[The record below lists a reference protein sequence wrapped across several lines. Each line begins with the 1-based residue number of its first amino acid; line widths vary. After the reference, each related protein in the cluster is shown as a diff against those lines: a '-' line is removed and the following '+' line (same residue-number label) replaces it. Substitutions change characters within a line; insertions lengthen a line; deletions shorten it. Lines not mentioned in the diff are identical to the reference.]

1 MPKKRIVRLFLQ
13 AIWHSR
19 IALSLSVICFS
30 ACSSAPG
37 TLYSWGD
44 YENKV
49 YAYLQGESP
58 AAQISDLQNDLLR
71 MEETGKKAP
80 PGYYA
85 HLGMLYAE
93 LGEHGQAVS
102 CFIVEKT
109 RFPESAVFMDYLLA
123 RYGL

>member
-1 MPKKRIVRLFLQ
+1 METLGRVRLFFLVF
-13 AIWHSR
+13 
-19 IALSLSVICFS
+19 LSAICFF
-30 ACSSAPG
+30 ACTNVSGA
-37 TLYSWGD
+37 LYSYGD

-58 AAQISDLQNDLLR
+58 AAQISALQDDLIKI
-71 MEETGKKAP
+71 EGKGKKAP

-93 LGEHGQAVS
+93 VGEHGLAIS

-109 RFPESAVFMDYLLA
+109 RFPEAAVFMDYLLE
-123 RYGL
+123 RYKL

>member
-1 MPKKRIVRLFLQ
+1 METLARLLRIFFPVFLS
-13 AIWHSR
+13 A
-19 IALSLSVICFS
+19 VCFS
-30 ACSSAPG
+30 ACVSAPG
-37 TLYSWGD
+37 SLYSWGN

-58 AAQISDLQNDLLR
+58 AAQISALQDDLLKI
-71 MEETGKKAP
+71 EETGKKAP

-93 LGEHGQAVS
+93 VGEQGLAIS
-102 CFIVEKT
+102 CFMTEKK
-109 RFPESAVFMDYLLA
+109 RFPEAAVFMDYLLA

>member
-1 MPKKRIVRLFLQ
+1 METLGRARLFFLVF
-13 AIWHSR
+13 
-19 IALSLSVICFS
+19 LSAICFS
-30 ACSSAPG
+30 ACTGAPG
-37 TLYSWGD
+37 PLYTWGN

-58 AAQISDLQNDLLR
+58 AAQISVLQDDLLKI
-71 MEETGKKAP
+71 EEKGGKAP

-93 LGEHGQAVS
+93 VGEHGLAIS

-109 RFPESAVFMDYLLA
+109 RFPEAAVYMDYLLA
-123 RYGL
+123 SYGYDTPH

>member
-1 MPKKRIVRLFLQ
+1 METLRQLRLFFL
-13 AIWHSR
+13 AFLP
-19 IALSLSVICFS
+19 AICFS
-30 ACSSAPG
+30 VCTSAPG
-37 TLYSWGD
+37 ALYSWGN

-58 AAQISDLQNDLLR
+58 AAQISALQDDLLKI
-71 MEETGKKAP
+71 EETGKKAP

-93 LGEHGQAVS
+93 VGEQGLAIS
-102 CFIVEKT
+102 CFMAEKK
-109 RFPESAVFMDYLLA
+109 RFPEAAVFMDYLLA